1 MNNTSTTIKI
11 FNNTLYQLIGKL
23 VSMSITVLATILV
36 SRYYGREGYGEFS
49 LMQNIPGLFFIVVDF
64 GFNAISTR
72 ELAKDFSNAER
83 YFGNILIVRVVTSLF
98 LMGIVAFSLSFFP
111 YSESLKMG
119 LYLSLFLVLT
129 QALYTTTNVIFQAK
143 LRYDLSVIGYVIGSL
158 VILGLVLYRTNR
170 GLDVMWVNASYIVG
184 GFVTFL
190 VNLILLARIIDLRQ
204 SLTIDKSLIWYLTV
218 QSLPLG
224 LMFVFSQINFKADSI
239 ILSLAKLP
247 DSQGLNNTEAVAIY
261 SLPYKVFEVAL
272 VVPTFLMNAVYPIFV
287 RHLAESNERFK
298 QTFMKTTLALFL
310 LGILSTIF
318 GVILAPFMVTVLGG
332 QEFLE
337 SVTVLRVLL
346 LGLPIFYITQ
356 PISWLLVTLENQ
368 KVLPAIY
375 LASAVFNLVG
385 NVLLI
390 PKYSFYASAT
400 ITWVSELIILALL
413 IYYAKRTWV
422 KRYA

>member
-158 VILGLVLYRTNR
+158 VILGLVLYTTNS

>member
-158 VILGLVLYRTNR
+158 VILGLVLYTTNS

-218 QSLPLG
+218 QSLHLG